1 MVRQLK
7 GVNSMLSSSTSNPA
21 VIFIRIVLKLNM
33 EDNRR
38 GWNKIKKIEENIRN
52 WNRRECA
59 IENSLSRPPVST
71 FQFYTERSEGDG
83 HIYAVH

>member
-1 MVRQLK
+1 
-7 GVNSMLSSSTSNPA
+7 MLSYSTITPA
-21 VIFIRIVLKLNM
+21 KTVIRIVLKLNM

-59 IENSLSRPPVST
+59 IENSLSRPTVST
-71 FQFYTERSEGDG
+71 FQSYTERSEGDG
-83 HIYAVH
+83 HIYTVH

>member
-21 VIFIRIVLKLNM
+21 VIVIRIASKLNM

-71 FQFYTERSEGDG
+71 FQSYTERSEGDG
-83 HIYAVH
+83 CIYTVH